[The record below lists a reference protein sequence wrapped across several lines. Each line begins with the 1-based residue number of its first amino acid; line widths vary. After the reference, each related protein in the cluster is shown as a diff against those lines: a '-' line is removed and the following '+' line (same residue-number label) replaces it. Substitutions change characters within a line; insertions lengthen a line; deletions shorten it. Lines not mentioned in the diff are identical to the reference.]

1 MQEEKQTLKR
11 DIITILLGA
20 ALLAGVWIYTN
31 SEPNLNQWI
40 VLGMFLVPY
49 LVLGFEIIS
58 DAIVK
63 LLHGEFFDEY
73 FLMTVASIG
82 ALCIGEYP
90 ESVAVML
97 FFRIGLCREGAAY
110 AVVPT
115 YRKML

>member
-82 ALCIGEYP
+82 ALCIGE
-90 ESVAVML
+90 
-97 FFRIGLCREGAAY
+97 
-110 AVVPT
+110 
-115 YRKML
+115 